1 MKKAWLSALVALGA
15 MLPMGAA
22 AQSAKPV
29 VAVVRIDD
37 LTKSG
42 QADTLSTM
50 IESAVAGTGR
60 FRLIE
65 RQQLGKLVGEQA
77 RARGGV
83 VTTNNPGA
91 MGGFEGVDYLI
102 YGTITSLSAK
112 SAADIGSNL
121 VSGLFGNKNANCT
134 ATSATLALD
143 IKITDADSGEIKYVT
158 RINETQRAQ
167 ASCEGKSNIDA
178 ALLMRSASEKV
189 ASGLVTS
196 IYPIQVAAVQ
206 GDGTIVLNYGD
217 GAVQPGAVMAVYAKG
232 QEIRDP
238 TTGEV
243 LGADEQKLGMIRVTT
258 ITGRTSRAVPAGPF
272 SAGIPVG
279 ALVRPATVDEIKAAA
294 RAGKGK

>member
-1 MKKAWLSALVALGA
+1 MTKAWLSVALTLGA
-15 MLPMGAA
+15 VVPVSVQ
-22 AQSAKPV
+22 AQAAKPV

-37 LTKSG
+37 LTSSG

-83 VTTNNPGA
+83 VTTNTPGRT
-91 MGGFEGVDYLI
+91 GGFEGVDYLI

-112 SAADIGSNL
+112 SASDIGSNL
-121 VSGLFGNKNANCT
+121 MSGLLGNKNANCT

-143 IKITDADSGEIKYVT
+143 VKITDADSGEIKYVT
-158 RINETQRAQ
+158 RINETQKAQ

-189 ASGLVTS
+189 AGGLVTS

-206 GDGTIVLNYGD
+206 ADGTVVLNYGE
-217 GAVQPGAVMAVYAKG
+217 GAVQPGAVMAVYVRG

-243 LGADEQKLGMIRVTT
+243 LGSDEAKLGLIRITAL
-258 ITGRTSRAVPAGPF
+258 TGRTSRAALTAPF
-272 SAGIPVG
+272 SSAIPVG
-279 ALVRPATVDEIKAAA
+279 ALVRPATATEMKEAA
-294 RAGKGK
+294 RTGKRK